1 MEILKGIR
9 RRIDTLAAS
18 LEGQRVGVYPADYG
32 RFAGNIGELLAGFDV
47 VGLHHPDSG
56 VNWQGLP
63 FVADLDE
70 FLDGVDVVLLWGV
83 DAAAAEMLY
92 QAHQRNPTPRVINV
106 LDTASDACLLGP
118 RRGLHFSDLV
128 EPCEADQSFLVE
140 IGLDMEALR
149 LAFGQWQF
157 TTVRQFAKSVGRPEL
172 SPRFDGVL
180 AGFEAELLEHC
191 SSFFACPFC
200 GRTLVS
206 DQAFLVRQP
215 ELHFVTAHR
224 FVCPEHEEFHL
235 FKTLP
240 ILVGLYLP
248 AREVFLNARPRD
260 ESMRYMFFEAAQ
272 LAALVQRFKLLVL
285 RHRSAVERYVAPQAL
300 GKKPL
305 ALVGN
310 YTNLGHHYRNELA
323 VIQAILDAGLGAHF
337 DHTLVT
343 LRDCF
348 DMAAL
353 FPELP
358 PLRRLAGQDAERL
371 ADDAF
376 RHALEENLLPVMLHY
391 GGDFQETLAR
401 RMLDLAASRASPRA
415 RELVQ
420 TCIST
425 RLSLWI
431 TLRSTRAWESQNAGF
446 ISLLARLR
454 QEYPELVVVFDG
466 LKDERLRMEQILA
479 GLPGLAFADAL
490 GLDHV
495 DTIHVAAH
503 VTLHISPLGS
513 GATFLGVANVPGVF
527 HGSQEIMDAYLLP
540 AGPGNVASLPREN
553 PALNLPV
560 FAVEE
565 DRKAEMHVRHYEL
578 NVDELHAAVLA
589 VLGTLRRAPRGRASG
604 AARDAGKDGGH
615 GGNHHA

>member
-1 MEILKGIR
+1 MEILKGIHR
-9 RRIDTLAAS
+9 RLDTLAAS
-18 LEGQRVGVYPADYG
+18 LQGQRVGVYPADYG
-32 RFAGNIGELLAGFDV
+32 RFAGDIGELLAGCDV
-47 VGLHHPDSG
+47 VGLHHPDPR
-56 VNWQGLP
+56 VNRQGLRYLGD
-63 FVADLDE
+63 VDE
-70 FLDGVDVVLLWGV
+70 FLDSV
-83 DAAAAEMLY
+83 DAILFWGLDATAADLLY
-92 QAHQRNPTPRVINV
+92 QAHQRTPPPSVINV
-106 LDTASDACLLGP
+106 LDAASDACILGP
-118 RRGLHFSDLV
+118 LRGLCFADLV
-128 EPCEADQSFLVE
+128 EPGEADQAFVRGL
-140 IGLDMEALR
+140 GLDLEALR
-149 LAFGQWQF
+149 LAFGQWRF
-157 TTVRQFAKSVGRPEL
+157 TTVRQFARSVGRPEL
-172 SPRFDGVL
+172 SPRFEGVL

-224 FVCPEHEEFHL
+224 FVCPAHEEFYL
-235 FKTLP
+235 FKSLP
-240 ILVGLYLP
+240 VLVGLYLP
-248 AREVFLNARPRD
+248 AREVFLNARPRE
-260 ESMRYMFFEAAQ
+260 ESMRYMFFEAPQ

-323 VIQAILDAGLGAHF
+323 AIQAILDAGLGAHF

-343 LRDCF
+343 LWDCY

-358 PLRRLAGQDAERL
+358 PLRRLAGQDAARL

-376 RHALEENLLPVMLHY
+376 RQPLEENLLPVMLHY
-391 GGDFQETLAR
+391 GGDFQEALAR
-401 RMLDLAASRASPRA
+401 RMLGLAASRASQRA

-420 TCIST
+420 ACASA

-431 TLRSTRAWESQNAGF
+431 TLRSTRAWTSQNAGF

-454 QEYPELVVVFDG
+454 QEFPELVVVFDG
-466 LKDERLRMEQILA
+466 LENERPRMERILA
-479 GLPGLAFADAL
+479 GLPGLAYADAL

-527 HGSQEIMDAYLLP
+527 HGGQEIMDAYLLP

-560 FAVEE
+560 RAVAE
-565 DRKAEMHVRHYEL
+565 DREAEMHVRHYEL
-578 NVDELHAAVLA
+578 DVDELHAAVLA
-589 VLGTLRRAPRGRASG
+589 ALERLGHTPAGAPKPAGRRG
-604 AARDAGKDGGH
+604 A
-615 GGNHHA
+615 